1 MFSFAILVLIMVACG
16 AMIAAQ
22 APTNAILSRAVGS
35 PVNAAFV
42 SILLS
47 LVIMSIAALVGRTRP
62 DVTLVRAMPWYAWT
76 GGVYGAAYVL
86 AMIVCAPRLGLAP
99 AVTLLITGQVAAAV
113 VIDHFGLFGLPKEP
127 VTLWKLAGVAM
138 VVGGM
143 LVARR
148 T

>member
-1 MFSFAILVLIMVACG
+1 MLSFAIPALIMVACG

-47 LVIMSIAALVGRTRP
+47 LATMSVAVLVSRARP
-62 DVTLVRAMPWYAWT
+62 DMGLVRTLPWYAWT
-76 GGVYGAAYVL
+76 GGLYGAAYVL
-86 AMIVCAPRLGLAP
+86 AMIVCAPLLGLAP
-99 AVTLLITGQVAAAV
+99 AVTLLIAGQVAAAV
-113 VIDHFGLFGLPKEP
+113 VIDHFGLFGLPREP

-138 VVGGM
+138 VFVGM